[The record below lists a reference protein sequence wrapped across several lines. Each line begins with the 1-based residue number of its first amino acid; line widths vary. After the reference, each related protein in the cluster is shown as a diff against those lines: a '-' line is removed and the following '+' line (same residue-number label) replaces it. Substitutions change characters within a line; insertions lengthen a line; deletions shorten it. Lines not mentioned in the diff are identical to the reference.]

1 MIILCAKITIYLIC
15 TKDYLPNILIYS
27 GMPNIGVRNVQNTMK
42 YNFIITGCRGVN
54 TGINISASINDSS

>member
-1 MIILCAKITIYLIC
+1 
-15 TKDYLPNILIYS
+15 
-27 GMPNIGVRNVQNTMK
+27 MPNIGVRNVQNTMK